1 MPKATDGSDTAQA
14 TEQASEE
21 DAEQRVARR
30 NTVLR
35 DGVIILS
42 EPNVTT
48 DCLILNLSDT
58 GAKIRISDP
67 ATFPDI
73 CQLRLETGV
82 VRRCKVVWRRGLEA
96 GLEFIAAP
104 EPDKEATADRRKWK
118 RDRSLRK
125 GLVVFE
131 GAFTTMECAV
141 MDISAGGA
149 RIRPSDAVSCPD
161 VFQLKVAFGPSRPCK
176 VVRRFG
182 QELAVQFLDGESED

>member
-1 MPKATDGSDTAQA
+1 MPKPLDGSEPAQA
-14 TEQASEE
+14 GEE

-58 GAKIRISDP
+58 GAKVRVSEP

-73 CQLRLETGV
+73 CQLRLDSGV
-82 VRRCKVVWRRGLEA
+82 VRHCKVVWRRGFEA
-96 GLEFIAAP
+96 GLEFVSAP
-104 EPDKEATADRRKWK
+104 ESDQEETIDRRKWK
-118 RDRSLRK
+118 RDRSLRR

-131 GAFTTMECAV
+131 GAFSTMECAV

-149 RIRPSDAVSCPD
+149 RIRPSDIMSCPD

-176 VVRRFG
+176 VVRRIG
-182 QELAVQFLDGESED
+182 QELAVKFLDGESED